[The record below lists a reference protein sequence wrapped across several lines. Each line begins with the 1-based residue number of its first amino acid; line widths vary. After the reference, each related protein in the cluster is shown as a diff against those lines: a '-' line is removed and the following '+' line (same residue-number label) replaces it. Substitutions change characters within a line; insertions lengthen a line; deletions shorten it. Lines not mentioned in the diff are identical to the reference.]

1 MIVSSIGVSL
11 DMLIQF
17 IFRISQGDSVIRYFE
32 ITDESPYVHY
42 LNCYQ
47 SSEPQRGMGMLPKR
61 AVNVNNCEIT
71 R

>member
-1 MIVSSIGVSL
+1 MIHSVVVSL
-11 DMLIQF
+11 DVLTQF
-17 IFRISQGDSVIRYFE
+17 IFRILQGDSVIRYFE